1 MKKRLLTVAAAA
13 ITVFGA
19 MAEGY
24 QINSLSA
31 RQIGMGHTGIAQKL
45 GAESMFFNPA
55 GLAYMDGTFD
65 LSGSF
70 TALSAHATATVGGKD
85 YKTDNGIA
93 TPLGVHA
100 AFSVF
105 DNLKAGISLYTPYGS
120 SINWTDNWPGSVLNQ
135 NVNLKV
141 FTLQP
146 TISWAITPEFSIG
159 AGAMITWGTVDLNKA
174 LVNPATADLAINTL
188 KATGQLPQETPLFGN
203 TSPASVNLKGTA
215 DIAVGLN
222 IGAMYTLNE
231 KLTFGASLRTK
242 MAMKVGAGNAYLR
255 TASPFVD
262 EMLLKLGADLSLLN
276 EANFK
281 AEMPCPMVLG
291 LGVSYKPIPRLLLA
305 FDARLT
311 GWKTYKYLDIEFLAD
326 QLQGFNQHIEKKY
339 KNSWCYS
346 LGAQYSITDRLDLRA
361 GLMVDTSPVNKEYYN
376 PETPGMT
383 KIEPTCGFSFRP
395 VKNLS
400 VDFGF
405 MYIHGC
411 GIKNASCTYDDLL
424 GKVMIGRLT
433 AAGIPLEQVQAMGF
447 RAEQTFTADYKLHAF
462 SPSIGISYNF

>member
-1 MKKRLLTVAAAA
+1 
-13 ITVFGA
+13 

-262 EMLLKLGADLSLLN
+262 EMLLHRSNHL
-276 EANFK
+276 F
-281 AEMPCPMVLG
+281 
-291 LGVSYKPIPRLLLA
+291 
-305 FDARLT
+305 
-311 GWKTYKYLDIEFLAD
+311 
-326 QLQGFNQHIEKKY
+326 
-339 KNSWCYS
+339 
-346 LGAQYSITDRLDLRA
+346 
-361 GLMVDTSPVNKEYYN
+361 
-376 PETPGMT
+376 
-383 KIEPTCGFSFRP
+383 
-395 VKNLS
+395 
-400 VDFGF
+400 
-405 MYIHGC
+405 
-411 GIKNASCTYDDLL
+411 
-424 GKVMIGRLT
+424 
-433 AAGIPLEQVQAMGF
+433 
-447 RAEQTFTADYKLHAF
+447 
-462 SPSIGISYNF
+462 